1 MNLKK
6 GVVEGD
12 ERKRDRETYNSPK
25 IKRKKK
31 LLLFNFL
38 NANPFLFLNCSASAA

>member
-6 GVVEGD
+6 GVVEGG

-38 NANPFLFLNCSASAA
+38 NANPFFLNCSASAA